1 MDWFTKTCLVM
12 IVLLLAV
19 IAFRPM
25 IFPQSAAAQE
35 RSKYVAVQPLNPT
48 QPQRE
53 LDKYAADGW
62 ELAGA
67 YMTNFNGINGAVL
80 IFRK

>member
-12 IVLLLAV
+12 IVLLLGV

-25 IFPQSAAAQE
+25 IFPQEVEAAH
-35 RSKYVAVQPLNPT
+35 RYKYVAVRSLSVT
-48 QPQRE
+48 PQAE
-53 LDKYAADGW
+53 LDKYAAGGW
-62 ELAGA
+62 ELTGS
-67 YMTNFNGINGAVL
+67 YMMDITNGAVL

>member
-1 MDWFTKTCLVM
+1 MNWFTKTCLVF
-12 IVLLLAV
+12 IVVLLAV

-25 IFPQSAAAQE
+25 IFPQEVEAAH
-35 RSKYVAVQPLNPT
+35 RYKYVAVKT
-48 QPQRE
+48 AFITPQAE

-62 ELAGA
+62 ELTAA
-67 YMTNFNGINGAVL
+67 YMMDITNGAVL